1 MKPAAARAWTPKPS
15 DGAPV
20 PSARPVSAQAQPKV
34 AASTQNQQASADRQW
49 PQSAREKPSAKQVDV
64 SVSRPHSARE
74 HEEQV
79 RVRDAKFIYPKK
91 VLHVSAQKFKAGT
104 LTLR

>member
-1 MKPAAARAWTPKPS
+1 MKPAAAKAWTPKPS

-34 AASTQNQQASADRQW
+34 AASAQNQQASADRQW
-49 PQSAREKPSAKQVDV
+49 PQSARDKPSAKQVDV
-64 SVSRPHSARE
+64 SASRPHSARE

-79 RVRDAKFIYPKK
+79 RVGDVKSIYPKSFK
-91 VLHVSAQKFKAGT
+91 SLSAQKF
-104 LTLR
+104 